1 MLDLV
6 KTNTKSLEEDVT
18 MPGRL
23 ADPVRALYPVTSVI
37 AQGNRDIE
45 VDAGCGAG
53 LGCNN
58 RPALDVIGKALR
70 ELGDGDSKNLLFD

>member
-6 KTNTKSLEEDVT
+6 KTNAKSLEEDVT

-23 ADPVRALYPVTSVI
+23 ADPVRALYPVTGII

-58 RPALDVIGKALR
+58 RPALNVIGKALR
-70 ELGDGDSKNLLFD
+70 ELGDADSKNLLFD